1 MDMGTTPDVSLGNRK
16 APLSRWK
23 ASGIHL
29 LLSAGI
35 AGALVAVMLLVW
47 YPWPLFEVAGG
58 SGLIMILVGVDVVL
72 GPLIT
77 LVIFKAGKKG
87 LKFDL
92 AVIASLQLAALAYG
106 VHAVYVVRPVYMVYN
121 IDRFNL
127 VAAIDLDPADL
138 AAAKREE
145 FRRLPVDGPHYI
157 AAIQPDGSARAAEDS
172 RIRARRQG
180 RALVSPTVRPLCAGR
195 AERTTPRPGHRRP
208 HRTRRFDNEV
218 SRIEGKEQGFGEV
231 PAFARPHDRR
241 GSAARRKDRRS
252 AQDRDRRSVVTR
264 A

>member
-1 MDMGTTPDVSLGNRK
+1 MDMATTPDELLGYRK
-16 APLSRWK
+16 APVSRWK

-29 LLSAGI
+29 VLSAGI

-106 VHAVYVVRPVYMVYN
+106 VHAVYVVRPVYIVYN

-127 VAAIDLDPADL
+127 VAAIDLDPADV

-145 FRRLPVDGPHYI
+145 FRHLPVDGPHYI
-157 AAIQPDGSARAAEDS
+157 AAIQPTDLRERLRILEFALAGKDVHLFPQQYVPYGEDVQNALRHARDIGILIGRDGSIAKFLDS
-172 RIRARRQG
+172 KG
-180 RALVSPTVRPLCAGR
+180 R
-195 AERTTPRPGHRRP
+195 
-208 HRTRRFDNEV
+208 
-218 SRIEGKEQGFGEV
+218 SR
-231 PAFARPHDRR
+231 D
-241 GSAARRKDRRS
+241 
-252 AQDRDRRSVVTR
+252 
-264 A
+264 